1 MIKCGRTR
9 VFSNFQY
16 FPSEF
21 ITLLRCTRLVVIKN
35 VQFSNSLETSIR
47 RMKFQSIF
55 GASNF
60 EAEIQINYSLLV
72 QLITAKHLE
81 QTSLFYLLILQRQTD
96 NRGLGFGCKKGVLEN
111 YVDFVWNKKIFKINL
126 MLYLFIKIDFL
137 KS

>member
-16 FPSEF
+16 FSSQF

-55 GASNF
+55 AASNF
-60 EAEIQINYSLLV
+60 EAKFQINYSLLV
-72 QLITAKHLE
+72 QLITVKHLV
-81 QTSLFYLLILQRQTD
+81 QTSLFYLLILQRQTE
-96 NRGLGFGCKKGVLEN
+96 NCETEFGCVKGCVGKLRQFCIKLSE
-111 YVDFVWNKKIFKINL
+111 IF
-126 MLYLFIKIDFL
+126 YH
-137 KS
+137 